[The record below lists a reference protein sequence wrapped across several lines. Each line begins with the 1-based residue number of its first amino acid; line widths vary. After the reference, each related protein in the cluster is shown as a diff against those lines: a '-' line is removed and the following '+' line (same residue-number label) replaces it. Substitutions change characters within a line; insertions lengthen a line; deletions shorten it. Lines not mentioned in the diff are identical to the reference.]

1 LEKSLLRLIPESSE
15 QIAEVRDLYHSTKD
29 VRIRTRAQIILL
41 AFDGMSAPK
50 IAKLVRL
57 DPESV
62 RRHIKRYHDEGITG
76 LADRERSGRPRTV
89 TPEYIDLAMAT
100 VRRRPRTLGLN
111 FSVWTLDRLIDYLK
125 EQTQIE
131 VSDETLRT
139 HLRQHGISF
148 SRPQHKVSSP
158 DEDYVQKKRRLKTHE
173 TT

>member
-1 LEKSLLRLIPESSE
+1 VDCRAPQGTDGPRAWAAQGRQGLLQARPLSE
-15 QIAEVRDLYHSTKD
+15 EGREFT
-29 VRIRTRAQIILL
+29 
-41 AFDGMSAPK
+41 SA
-50 IAKLVRL
+50 
-57 DPESV
+57 
-62 RRHIKRYHDEGITG
+62 Y
-76 LADRERSGRPRTV
+76 
-89 TPEYIDLAMAT
+89 LAMAT

-111 FSVWTLDRLIDYLK
+111 FSVWTLDRLIGYLK

-131 VSDETLRT
+131 VADETLRT